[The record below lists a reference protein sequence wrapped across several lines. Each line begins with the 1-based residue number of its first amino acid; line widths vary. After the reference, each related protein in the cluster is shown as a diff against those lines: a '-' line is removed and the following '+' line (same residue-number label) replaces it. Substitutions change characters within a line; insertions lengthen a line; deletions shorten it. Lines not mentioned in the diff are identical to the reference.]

1 MSAHD
6 LVAALPPLH
15 ETAVF
20 LDFDG
25 TLVDLAETPDG
36 IAVPEDLPDLLDRL
50 TEVTGG
56 ALALVSGR
64 SVGAL
69 EEFLPSFDGVII
81 GGHGAEQRIDGLLET
96 HPLAGSESLGQLTR
110 AVEALA
116 RQHPGTIAERKP
128 TGVVLHYRRVPD
140 LEARLVSRMSDLAA
154 THPGIELHRAK
165 MALELRPDDIGKDIA
180 VGLLRSRQPFD
191 CKKAILFGDDA
202 TDEVAMRYL
211 LDHGDLACK
220 VGTGET
226 GAPLRAKDPT
236 ELRAALWM
244 WTSGEGSK
252 AWPSKD

>member
-1 MSAHD
+1 MQRQGQQLNAHLEHLQD
-6 LVAALPPLH
+6 AHGQVDAELQEQVEKLGSVEARVGDAVIEH
-15 ETAVF
+15 RRSKGYADDFET
-20 LDFDG
+20 
-25 TLVDLAETPDG
+25 
-36 IAVPEDLPDLLDRL
+36 
-50 TEVTGG
+50 
-56 ALALVSGR
+56 
-64 SVGAL
+64 L
-69 EEFLPSFDGVII
+69 EEKKFN
-81 GGHGAEQRIDGLLET
+81 AEGLRET
-96 HPLAGSESLGQLTR
+96 NANVLYTLGQLAR